1 VIDEGTPHVW
11 GIGQGEALTQRAVDG
26 HVLSC
31 LRREGLGEALEAEPG
46 HVAPQAGA
54 PGRAHGLRHTAV
66 SILAAEGAQ
75 LNELASIMGWS
86 RSTVAS
92 MAVRYAHLFPSRQ
105 EYLTSRL
112 DAVFRQAERERSST
126 SDDILM
132 TMREAEGRS

>member
-1 VIDEGTPHVW
+1 MHLGSGPIGVPGRVEESVTDGE
-11 GIGQGEALTQRAVDG
+11 GQGQARPG
-26 HVLSC
+26 C
-31 LRREGLGEALEAEPG
+31 LLRTPG
-46 HVAPQAGA
+46 SVG
-54 PGRAHGLRHTAV
+54 
-66 SILAAEGAQ
+66 

-112 DAVFRQAERERSST
+112 DAVSRQAERERSST

-132 TMREAEGRS
+132 TMRKAEGRS